1 MKFEKAAGGN
11 QSRASYRKELLTE
24 PIKVEM
30 KCWAGW
36 NAIVIG
42 ALNNHMNRHQEL
54 PLFSAL
60 LSPTVGELNKEV
72 PGALLTQLQYEW
84 WWWSLFMRFSRVGHM
99 VKDII
104 ALVTF
109 WGEIVKDPGIKHEVA
124 VTLMITLEDLIINTF
139 LLWYKRWSVVTQRTS
154 QKWLFLKCLIRLLL
168 IVTSWGHEFQL
179 SVEIGGG
186 L

>member
-1 MKFEKAAGGN
+1 MTRKSRKALGWLKIGKAAGGN
-11 QSRASYRKELLTE
+11 QSGASYRKELLTE
-24 PIKVEM
+24 P
-30 KCWAGW
+30 GW

-72 PGALLTQLQYEW
+72 PGALLPRLQYEW

-124 VTLMITLEDLIINTF
+124 VTIMITLEDLIINTF
-139 LLWYKRWSVVTQRTS
+139 LLWYKHWSVVTQRTS
-154 QKWLFLKCLIRLLL
+154 
-168 IVTSWGHEFQL
+168 
-179 SVEIGGG
+179 SV
-186 L
+186 